1 MGGAIAHS
9 LQLPLA
15 WMIGAMTATTIAAL
29 SGLTIRLPQE
39 LRNTMVIVLGVMLG
53 SSFSPEIL
61 DRALAWSVS
70 LLGLLV
76 YVFVAAAV
84 GRMIFQRFA
93 GYDPTTAYFCAVP
106 GGLSEM
112 TLVGSALGGDARII
126 SLTHASRLL
135 LVVFIVP
142 FAFRLFGGL
151 EPSARAAVDA
161 GAGTLTLQDFLLLA
175 GCGIVGFFLAKAL
188 RAPAASILGPMILS
202 AIAHLAGL
210 TEAAPPSFLVNA
222 SQVVIGSAIGCR
234 FAGFALRQVGRALA
248 FASLGTAVLLSL
260 TITIVALLGLLTP
273 FDFRTLV
280 LAFSPGGLAEM
291 SLIAI
296 ALKLDAAFVA
306 THHIVRIFIIVVGA
320 PLLLRLAR
328 SGRRA

>member
-1 MGGAIAHS
+1 
-9 LQLPLA
+9 
-15 WMIGAMTATTIAAL
+15 MTATTIAAL
-29 SGLTIRLPQE
+29 SGLNIRLPSE
-39 LRNTMVIVLGVMLG
+39 LRSVMVIVLGVMLG

-61 DRALAWSVS
+61 ERALAWSAS

-76 YVFVAAAV
+76 YVIVAAAV
-84 GRMIFQRFA
+84 GRKVFQRWA

-112 TLVGSALGGDARII
+112 TLVGGALGGDARII

-142 FAFRLFGGL
+142 FAFRIFGGL
-151 EPSARAAVDA
+151 EPSAQAAA
-161 GAGTLTLQDFLLLA
+161 SAGTGSLAPVDLLLLA
-175 GCGIVGFFLAKAL
+175 GCGIVGFLVAKAV

-202 AIAHLAGL
+202 AIAHLAGW
-210 TEAAPPSFLVNA
+210 TEAAPPTFLVNA
-222 SQVVIGSAIGCR
+222 SQIVIGSAIGCR

-248 FASLGTAVLLSL
+248 FATLGTAVLLSL
-260 TITIVALLGLLTP
+260 TITMVAALGALTP

-280 LAFSPGGLAEM
+280 LAYSPGGLAEM

-328 SGRRA
+328 SGRKG